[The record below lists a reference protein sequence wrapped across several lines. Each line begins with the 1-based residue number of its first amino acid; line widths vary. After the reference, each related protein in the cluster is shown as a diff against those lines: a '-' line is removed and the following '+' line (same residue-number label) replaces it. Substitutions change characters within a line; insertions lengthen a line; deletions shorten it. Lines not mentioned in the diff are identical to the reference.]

1 MAGPRL
7 LGEQLRQLLGNL
19 GRRIGRT
26 GALGKA
32 QQRRVMDVDR
42 LAISARFVVLR
53 RWRRLMRLLRLF
65 LVQPAQMSVADLMQ
79 ANADEQ
85 RRCKD
90 HKAP

>member
-26 GALGKA
+26 GALA